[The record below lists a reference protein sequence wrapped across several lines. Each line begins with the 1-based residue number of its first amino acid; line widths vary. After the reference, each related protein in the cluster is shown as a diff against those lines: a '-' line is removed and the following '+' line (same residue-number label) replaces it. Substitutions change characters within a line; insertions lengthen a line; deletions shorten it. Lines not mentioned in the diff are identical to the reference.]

1 MTPIVPLKEK
11 KKKRCFISDL
21 ILIVIPLKGC
31 EELNCGSHLHDQLM
45 GAGHQREAIS
55 VVEGLR
61 NVLSKGVTG
70 SSWRDSPATTIIRV

>member
-1 MTPIVPLKEK
+1 MTPIVPLEK
-11 KKKRCFISDL
+11 RKVVLYDL

-31 EELNCGSHLHDQLM
+31 EELNRGSHLHNQLM
-45 GAGHQREAIS
+45 SAGYQREAIS